1 MAVVVRTS
9 TSDYSYRNWQ
19 RQETAEERA
28 AAQQQHQLAMAEH
41 ERLSMREASLIHVQ
55 QLTIRS
61 ITEWPTPGTE
71 LNDDMVLSSV
81 YRGCCFC
88 LSWIAAAQETWCNK
102 RVLTD
107 IYLRARAEA
116 MRFLITFAFSLLK
129 KGIRDAWIILE
140 TMVSILSVILSVA
153 TISNRLD
160 IHPELSGV
168 ELALSVLMLTLALMD
183 VTFDFMPRWQRY
195 YRNTKLWLTNLIH
208 GVRSVTLSDINT
220 QRTLS
225 YDVIHTGA
233 QPAPSSS
240 DQNINEH
247 ANHCL
252 GDDGTTVVE
261 VHHRDGAERISDQN
275 ENEHQPETGGGGD
288 IGVDIDHHHS
298 GSGTINF
305 ISEVENQSG
314 ASSGENQG
322 LNPTPGSPN
331 IEATGDIQTRTVQ
344 ANAEND
350 STTYEEVTGNEH
362 ETLPNRYS
370 KLRKIFLKFFD
381 PIRSVLSELLIYP
394 LLITTLFQFVT
405 GQGYKPSNP
414 VDSIS
419 LALFILNSL
428 FLIAGVY
435 LVRIIMLIAFIRSI
449 WKLKNT
455 VCSIDYENPLRRST
469 LLMAFWTMHIIA
481 QMTTQVFLII
491 YIGVRIHVENST
503 PGESLNV
510 SWQLWLLIIG
520 GFFLPVLGT
529 VVFFCSVYYVVQDFS
544 LGLYL
549 SLLGLLER
557 RTFPDVVFESE
568 GLDARKQEELARRL
582 IEEIHYQEVQEE
594 YNKIQQSSAFI
605 CREVGSSYRNPF
617 TVAIS
622 LAYSLILCG
631 YLTCMFF
638 APPQT
643 TAASTFALIS
653 IVISNLTTFSIATFW
668 VSPPFWLACVS
679 AFILVGGCCAFTSM
693 LPSLWIAEHCNIDR
707 CDNPICVFEIIPL
720 CCD

>member
-1 MAVVVRTS
+1 MAVVRTS
-9 TSDYSYRNWQ
+9 TSRNWQ
-19 RQETAEERA
+19 RQETAQERA
-28 AAQQQHQLAMAEH
+28 AAQQQRQLAMAAH

-71 LNDDMVLSSV
+71 LNDDRVLSSV

-140 TMVSILSVILSVA
+140 TIVSILSVFLSVA

-160 IHPELSGV
+160 IHPELSSV

-195 YRNTKLWLTNLIH
+195 YRNAKLWLTNLIH
-208 GVRSVTLSDINT
+208 GVRSVTLNDINT

-225 YDVIHTGA
+225 CNVIHTGA
-233 QPAPSSS
+233 QSAPSSS
-240 DQNINEH
+240 DQNINVRP
-247 ANHCL
+247 NHCL

-261 VHHRDGAERISDQN
+261 IHHRDGAERNN

-288 IGVDIDHHHS
+288 IEVTDIDHHHS

-305 ISEVENQSG
+305 RSEVENQSG
-314 ASSGENQG
+314 ASSGENQENTG
-322 LNPTPGSPN
+322 LNPTQGSPN
-331 IEATGDIQTRTVQ
+331 IEATSESDIQSRTVQ

-350 STTYEEVTGNEH
+350 STMYEEVTGNGH

-370 KLRKIFLKFFD
+370 KPRKIFLKFFD
-381 PIRSVLSELLIYP
+381 PVRSVLSELLIYP

-435 LVRIIMLIAFIRSI
+435 LVRIIMLIAFIRTI
-449 WKLKNT
+449 WKLKN
-455 VCSIDYENPLRRST
+455 SNIDYENPLRRST

-529 VVFFCSVYYVVQDFS
+529 VVFFCSVYYIVQDFS

-653 IVISNLTTFSIATFW
+653 IVISNLTTFSIAIFW

-679 AFILVGGCCAFTSM
+679 MFILVGGCCAFTSF
-693 LPSLWIAEHCNIDR
+693 LPSLWIADCCNIDA
-707 CDNPICVFEIIPL
+707 CDDRISRTIEL
-720 CCD
+720 CCDWCTCS